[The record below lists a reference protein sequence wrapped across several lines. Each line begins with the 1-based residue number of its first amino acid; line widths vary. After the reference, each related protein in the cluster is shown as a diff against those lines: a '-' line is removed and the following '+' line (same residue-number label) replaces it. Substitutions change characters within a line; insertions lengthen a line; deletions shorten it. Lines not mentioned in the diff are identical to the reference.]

1 VRFHRTIAAA
11 SGNPILAS
19 LMETITSAL
28 YDGRRKTVGLTR
40 ALKDSADVHREIYRA
55 IRTRNSS
62 EAQRLMERHIQS
74 AKDAQDDE
82 ERMASRKRKTTR
94 TPANGKVAV

>member
-1 VRFHRTIAAA
+1 
-11 SGNPILAS
+11 
-19 LMETITSAL
+19 
-28 YDGRRKTVGLTR
+28 
-40 ALKDSADVHREIYRA
+40 
-55 IRTRNSS
+55 
-62 EAQRLMERHIQS
+62 MERHIQS